1 MTTEFNPNADTAA
14 PVKKNSKRKRAL
26 LLVAAIVI
34 VGLVAWALWYFSVG
48 RWHVDTDDAYVQ
60 GNVVS
65 ITPQVGGT
73 VVAINA
79 EDGMKV
85 EAGQVLVQLDPSDAR
100 VALAQAEANLAATV
114 RQVRGLYAAV
124 DLDRALGGGLVFDRP
139 DDTPSPTQATAR
151 AQTR

>member
-1 MTTEFNPNADTAA
+1 MTTEFNPNADVATA
-14 PVKKNSKRKRAL
+14 PVKKNGKRKRAL

-34 VGLVAWALWYFSVG
+34 IGMAAWAIWYFSVG

-65 ITPQVGGT
+65 VTPQVGGT
-73 VVAINA
+73 VVAIHA

-124 DLDRALGGGLVFDRP
+124 DAGQADIRARQVAV
-139 DDTPSPTQATAR
+139 QKAR
-151 AQTR
+151 AVVARR